1 MTIGEKIQKC
11 RKERKMSQEE
21 LASGL
26 GVSRQ
31 AVSKWELNESV
42 PDTENVIELGR
53 IFQVSLDYL
62 LKTEI
67 SETEEVLEAENDSP
81 GEKTSGLERER
92 AVKSYRR
99 PAFIAYVVICIL
111 IIAGAWYLDSTA
123 VGIIYI
129 LDITFLW
136 GMGYLIWLLV
146 KALRKYVQK

>member
-67 SETEEVLEAENDSP
+67 SETEEVLEAENDSM
-81 GEKTSGLERER
+81 GEEPNDFDGKKT
-92 AVKSYRR
+92 VKWYRR
-99 PAFIAYVVICIL
+99 PVFIAYVIICFL

-129 LDITFLW
+129 FDITFLW